1 VTEAARPHP
10 GSRRSPSDFVGDPRS
25 RRLVTF
31 LFCVLLLGSPGGS
44 REEKDP
50 IDRRWDACVER
61 DPTTAGMVR
70 CAEEA
75 LRAWDEEMNRV
86 YRELQGR
93 LDPGGREALRTAQR
107 AWPAWRDA
115 EFRFIGRL
123 YGSRAGTMYLPM
135 EVGRRVDLVRRRTLE
150 LRAYRALA
158 AGP

>member
-1 VTEAARPHP
+1 MRWN
-10 GSRRSPSDFVGDPRS
+10 
-25 RRLVTF
+25 RLFSIVLVVF
-31 LFCVLLLGSPGGS
+31 GILLLGSPGGS

-50 IDRRWDACVER
+50 IDRRFDACVKQ

-75 LRAWDEEMNRV
+75 LRAWDEEMNRA

-107 AWPAWRDA
+107 AWLAWRDA

-135 EVGRRVDLVRRRTLE
+135 EVGRRVDLVRQRTLE